1 MDSKHIFK
9 CFLREIF
16 SPKKITFKKITFKLT
31 TQGGD
36 SADCMHLTRSLILL
50 SFTCL
55 DKNIMHIQNHQ
66 ILLLIIFLK

>member
-1 MDSKHIFK
+1 MFHACDFFSKNK
-9 CFLREIF
+9 SL
-16 SPKKITFKKITFKLT
+16 SKKITFKLT

-36 SADCMHLTRSLILL
+36 SADFMHLTLSVILL

-66 ILLLIIFLK
+66 ILLLIIFF